1 MPMVTLPKQ
10 SLPQADDWWDIK
22 GLRECVALV
31 REQVP
36 VE

>member
-10 SLPQADDWWDIK
+10 SLLQTDGWWEIK
-22 GLRECVALV
+22 GLRKYVALV

-36 VE
+36 IE